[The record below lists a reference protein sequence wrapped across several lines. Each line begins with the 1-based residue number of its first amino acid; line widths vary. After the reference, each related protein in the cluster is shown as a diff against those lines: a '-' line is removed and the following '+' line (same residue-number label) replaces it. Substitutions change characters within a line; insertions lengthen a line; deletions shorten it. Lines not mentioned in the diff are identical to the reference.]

1 MEWREYRRVVLVGR
15 WHTLCLGPL
24 NCQWLAPP
32 SACSLARTCGRGCN
46 DTHDMH
52 PCCEG
57 GLHHQHLG
65 SGCSNDFLSA
75 SLVVLHR
82 ARAHMADA
90 DGACASTPIVLDK
103 GGIALAACAPI
114 DVDAEA
120 SSSDSVSDDDVCSV
134 CSVDD
139 DDDGSVH
146 SCSGDEY
153 GDGNRDDDNDD
164 GGGGGGGVA
173 AGSKRRRAA
182 AKPWGTAQF
191 PEKEVLDL
199 RNLQAALNWSCPCV
213 DRRNCLSRLNIIQ
226 LYEHRAQFQHSA
238 KAEGG
243 LRAPV
248 CSSDCVIAAIVIHK
262 RQTSHFAPPPSA
274 CSF

>member
-1 MEWREYRRVVLVGR
+1 
-15 WHTLCLGPL
+15 
-24 NCQWLAPP
+24 
-32 SACSLARTCGRGCN
+32 
-46 DTHDMH
+46 MH

-57 GLHHQHLG
+57 GLQHQHLG

-103 GGIALAACAPI
+103 GGIALPACAPI

-164 GGGGGGGVA
+164 GD
-173 AGSKRRRAA
+173 KD
-182 AKPWGTAQF
+182 QDDD
-191 PEKEVLDL
+191 KEEEPICESL
-199 RNLQAALNWSCPCV
+199 
-213 DRRNCLSRLNIIQ
+213 IQ
-226 LYEHRAQFQHSA
+226 LI
-238 KAEGG
+238 GMW
-243 LRAPV
+243 LR
-248 CSSDCVIAAIVIHK
+248 K
-262 RQTSHFAPPPSA
+262 RIIEPRVHHIIE
-274 CSF
+274 